1 MTFVRSAA
9 CSDLRPLELTD
20 LLWDFDMSG
29 VRRPVRVAT
38 VVDALENRGQRR
50 AARLARRLPSRGG
63 WLDEDAVDALL
74 LRVHCELQR
83 LGEELQ
89 QPRRV
94 AEALRTWTEPWL
106 ATSSE
111 PVRVVDVGCGIGHT
125 LRWLAASGA
134 LGPRVELVGVDT
146 NAVLVDY
153 AIGLTGAEQLGCRFV
168 RGDAFAPGAAVDDPG
183 RTVVISAGLL
193 HHLTALELQDFFAA
207 QSALGVARFAHWDLD
222 PVGWAVLGAWVFHRA
237 RMREPLSRHDGV
249 LSARRAHPARTLV
262 SAAVAGAAHYEI
274 SCEDGSR
281 WWPAVADVLRP
292 VSGIR
297 R

>member
-1 MTFVRSAA
+1 MTGVRSAVDP
-9 CSDLRPLELTD
+9 DLRPLELTD
-20 LLWDFDMSG
+20 LLWDFDARG
-29 VRRPVRVAT
+29 ERRPVRVAT
-38 VVDALENRGQRR
+38 VVDALEARGQRR
-50 AARLARRLPSRGG
+50 AARLARRLPTWDG
-63 WLDEDAVDALL
+63 WLDEEPVDALL

-94 AEALRTWTEPWL
+94 AEAVRSWTEPWL
-106 ATSSE
+106 AESSD
-111 PVRVVDVGCGIGHT
+111 PVRLVDVGCGIGHT

-153 AIGLTGAEQLGCRFV
+153 ANELTRAERLPCRFL
-168 RGDAFAPGAAVDDPG
+168 RGDAFEPGAAVDDPG
-183 RTVVISAGLL
+183 RTVVVSAGLL
-193 HHLTALELQDFFAA
+193 HHLTEGELQGFFGA

-249 LSARRAHPARTLV
+249 LSARRAHPARTLAT
-262 SAAVAGAAHYEI
+262 AAAAGAQDYEI

-292 VSGIR
+292 IR
-297 R
+297 GVRR